1 MEKIAIY
8 PGSFDPL
15 TNGHMDI
22 IERGVKLFDH
32 LIVGVLVNAEKNPL
46 FTLEE
51 RMVLIGKSI
60 SHIPNASVISFTGL
74 TVSYARQRGASFILR
89 GLRAVS
95 DYEYELQ
102 LANTNLHLDPGIET
116 VLMMTSKEYSFLSS
130 SVVKGAARLGG
141 DVSGLVPKPVLEAL
155 RSKFSQ
161 A

>member
-32 LIVGVLVNAEKNPL
+32 LIVAVLVNAEKNPL

-102 LANTNLHLDPGIET
+102 LANTNLHLDPEIET

-141 DVSGLVPKPVLEAL
+141 NVSGLVPQPVLEAL

-161 A
+161 V